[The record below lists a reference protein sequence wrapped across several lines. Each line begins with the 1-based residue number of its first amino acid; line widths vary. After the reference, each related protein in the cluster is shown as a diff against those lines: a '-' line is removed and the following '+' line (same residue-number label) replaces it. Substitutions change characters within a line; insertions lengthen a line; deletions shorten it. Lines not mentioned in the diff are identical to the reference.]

1 MPQPS
6 ARRAGRRPSGGER
19 VFSDDVGRLWSA
31 SFTTEGTGAGA
42 VVFACISDS
51 RQPVRAIAMDG
62 AHRLKEASDDLLR
75 TWLREAPRIGRL
87 T

>member
-1 MPQPS
+1 MPHPS
-6 ARRAGRRPSGGER
+6 ARRAARRSGGER
-19 VFSDDVGRLWSA
+19 VFSDDDGRLWSA
-31 SFTTEGTGAGA
+31 SYTKEGSGAGA

-62 AHRLKEASDDLLR
+62 AHRLKDATDDALR
-75 TWLREAPRIGRL
+75 TWLRDAPRIGRL